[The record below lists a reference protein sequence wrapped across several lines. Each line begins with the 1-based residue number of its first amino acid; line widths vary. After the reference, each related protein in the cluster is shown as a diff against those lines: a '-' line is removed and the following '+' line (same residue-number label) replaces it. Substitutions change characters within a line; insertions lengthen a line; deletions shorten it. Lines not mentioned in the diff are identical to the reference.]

1 MIDLNLKHTQP
12 LILLLVVYMPEERR
26 VSGES
31 SGENPI
37 EILQQ
42 LSVIE
47 I

>member
-1 MIDLNLKHTQP
+1 MMICQK
-12 LILLLVVYMPEERR
+12 ERR